1 MLGVPVVRGLVKKLS
16 CFAGDDKAM
25 GKARWH
31 PQLALVVC
39 RQFNAHPF
47 AEVGRRATQID
58 CHVKHSALGHAN
70 QFALWILDLV
80 MQATQHPLA
89 GFAVVVLNEIHIQ
102 ASRLLNVFLIEAL
115 KEEAAVITFSFKN
128 WWTSPRFSS

>member
-1 MLGVPVVRGLVKKLS
+1 
-16 CFAGDDKAM
+16 
-25 GKARWH
+25 
-31 PQLALVVC
+31 
-39 RQFNAHPF
+39 
-47 AEVGRRATQID
+47 
-58 CHVKHSALGHAN
+58 
-70 QFALWILDLV
+70 